1 MRIQFHSQCIY
12 IRTVMPHTTYSRN
25 IMCQK
30 SVLDLGELCKYG
42 FDLSGNGGTGA
53 SPGTHSY
60 PWNKQTVLDLRP
72 KIPGRSWQKI
82 ALSKRPVN
90 QFKPVQQRAYCTD
103 IYTAVSLLYFCSK
116 IQLVLKSESA
126 AYKILGTLLAKFL
139 AGVAKKSQPC
149 MWYILK
155 EGVWRCESWK
165 I

>member
-1 MRIQFHSQCIY
+1 MGNSANRDS
-12 IRTVMPHTTYSRN
+12 IRQAMGEPGQAPVPTPTLETNKKCWTLGR
-25 IMCQK
+25 K
-30 SVLDLGELCKYG
+30 FLADLDKKLLC
-42 FDLSGNGGTGA
+42 
-53 SPGTHSY
+53 P
-60 PWNKQTVLDLRP
+60 
-72 KIPGRSWQKI
+72 I
-82 ALSKRPVN
+82 N

-155 EGVWRCESWK
+155 DRRCLK
-165 I
+165 VRKLKDIIFFDF